1 MNIES
6 YIILAEIPPNQGL
19 QTIFGICITIVG
31 ALVTWL
37 FKKIDALPSRREYDA
52 KMVAIATEIEHQEV
66 TLKEHKDTTKDLF
79 QELKTQLTTSDLKMA
94 TAIEKI
100 QDKLEDI
107 REHLPK

>member
-1 MNIES
+1 MNIEP
-6 YIILAEIPPNQGL
+6 YITLAEIPPNQGL

-52 KMVAIATEIEHQEV
+52 KMVAIATEIEHQDE
-66 TLKEHKDTTKDLF
+66 TLKEHKEATKALF
-79 QELKTQLTTSDLKMA
+79 NEIKAQLTASDLKMSS
-94 TAIEKI
+94 AIEKI